1 MRFEIFDMRCYCPP
15 LTGSNEHCQGA
26 MPCQCSL
33 EPDSGKMLSVNSNIS
48 YLISH
53 ISYLISHISFLIIFF
68 ASCNPTKYVAKDEYL
83 LNSYAVKID
92 NRSIGKEQL
101 KTLVRQKPNKKIVGI
116 RFHLW
121 LYNSSKLDKNNKWN
135 EWLRKN
141 GEEPVIWQQGLT
153 NTSKEQ
159 LDLFLKRKGYY
170 YADVTDT
177 VVLKKKKA
185 GVTYIIKTGWPYII
199 NKVTYTISDT
209 SIAKILLAD
218 TLNSLI
224 KHKML
229 LDEDI
234 LKNENKRIE
243 TNLKN
248 NGYYS
253 FASDFIQPVVDTFNL
268 NRKAN
273 LELVVRPHTERTE
286 DNQVVEMPY
295 PKYYIRS
302 LTVNAS
308 LNMQNLM
315 ETNNL
320 RKSAMDTLKHGELHF
335 IIPQQFPVKASTIRN
350 TIFIFPDSLYR
361 ISNVNQTHQHL
372 NGLRN
377 FKQINHEF
385 SEFSG
390 QTGLPVRELDC
401 IISLLPLSRQ
411 NYSVELEGTNS
422 EGNLGGGL
430 RFQYQNKSLFG
441 HAEIFNLKLRGLV
454 EAVSKNQSQSVI
466 GKYAAK
472 MEYEAE
478 ASINIPKFL
487 LPFSFNRFAQ
497 RYNPQTA
504 FSLSY
509 NYQQYP
515 IYVRTVFNT
524 SIGYNWRGSDVIS
537 HLVKPLDVNFVQL
550 PFIYDEFMKRLE
562 RFPYLKYSYQSHMV
576 VSSSYTFV
584 RDMRLLNKD
593 NFFFFRTYFETAGLL
608 LDAAYRLTNQTKQPG
623 KSYTMFYN
631 EFSQFI
637 KGDIDLRY
645 YYTINGNSRMVAR
658 IFTGVGWPYGN
669 SKTTVT
675 NDDGTPK
682 TVIAMPFEKK
692 YYVGGA
698 NSIRGWRLR
707 SLGPGSYRD
716 SVSLTA
722 YPNNTGD
729 IKLEANLEYRYKLVW
744 VMEGALFMDAGN
756 VWDSHK
762 DEDRTGAEFN
772 FNRFYRELA
781 LSGGLGLRFDFKYV
795 ILRADLGMK
804 LRDPAGSGRWAFTP
818 KYDGRKRVGWD
829 DFCLSIAI
837 GYPFF

>member
-1 MRFEIFDMRCYCPP
+1 MFRYKLRVLCGYLALHVLKIHASIINYP
-15 LTGSNEHCQGA
+15 LFVV
-26 MPCQCSL
+26 L
-33 EPDSGKMLSVNSNIS
+33 L
-48 YLISH
+48 
-53 ISYLISHISFLIIFF
+53 FL
-68 ASCNPTKYVAKDEYL
+68 ASCNPTKYVPKDEYL
-83 LNSYAVKID
+83 LSSYEVKID
-92 NRSIGKEQL
+92 NRSISKEQL
-101 KTLVRQKPNKKIVGI
+101 KSYVRQKPNKKIVGA

-121 LYNSSKLDKNNKWN
+121 LYNSSKLDKTNKWN

-141 GEEPVIWQQGLT
+141 GEEPVIWQQSLT
-153 NTSKEQ
+153 ATSVEQ

-170 YADVTDT
+170 YANVTDT

-185 GVTYIIKTGWPYII
+185 EVIYNIKTGWPYTI
-199 NKVTYTISDT
+199 NKVTYSIPDT
-209 SIAKILLAD
+209 FIARLILAD
-218 TLNSLI
+218 TLNSII
-224 KHKML
+224 KYGML
-229 LDEDI
+229 FDEDI

-253 FASDFIQPVVDTFNL
+253 FSADFIDPSADTTHL

-273 LELVVRPHTERTE
+273 LTLIVRPHTERTE
-286 DNQVVEMPY
+286 DNQVVEMIY

-308 LNMQNLM
+308 LSMQNLL
-315 ETNNL
+315 ETNNM
-320 RKSAMDTLKHGELHF
+320 RKSTSDTLKHGELNF

-350 TIFIFPDSLYR
+350 AIFIFPDSLYR
-361 ISNVNQTHQHL
+361 ISSVNQTHQHL

-377 FKQINHEF
+377 FKQINHDF

-401 IISLLPLSRQ
+401 TISLLPLSRQ
-411 NYSVELEGTNS
+411 NYSIELEGTNS
-422 EGNLGGGL
+422 DGNLGGGL
-430 RFQYQNKSLFG
+430 RFQYQNKSLFR

-454 EAVSKNQSQSVI
+454 EAVTKNQSVLGS
-466 GKYAAK
+466 YAAK

-487 LPFSFNRFAQ
+487 LPFNFSHFTQ
-497 RYNPQTA
+497 KYNPQTA
-504 FSLSY
+504 FSISY

-515 IYVRTVFNT
+515 YFYVRTVFNT
-524 SIGYNWRGSDVIS
+524 SFGYNWRGSDVVS

-550 PFIYDEFMKRLE
+550 PFINDEFQTKLSRS
-562 RFPYLKYSYQSHMV
+562 PYLKYSYQPHMV

-593 NFFFFRTYFETAGLL
+593 NFFFVRMYFETAGLL
-608 LDAAYRLTNQTKQPG
+608 LDVVHRISNQTKQPG
-623 KSYTMFYN
+623 KSYAMFHN
-631 EFSQFI
+631 EFSQFA

-645 YYTINGNSRMVAR
+645 HYTINGNNRMVAR
-658 IFTGVGWPYGN
+658 IFTGVGLPYGN
-669 SKTTVT
+669 SKTTTT
-675 NDDGTPK
+675 NDDGTSK
-682 TVIAMPFEKK
+682 TVVAMPFEKK

-716 SVSLTA
+716 SLSFTS

-744 VMEGALFMDAGN
+744 LIEGALFMDVGN

-762 DEDRTGAEFN
+762 DDDRPGAN
-772 FNRFYRELA
+772 FSYNRFYREMA

-804 LRDPAGSGRWAFTP
+804 LHDPAGNGRWAFTP
-818 KYDGRKRVGWD
+818 KPDGIKRVNWD